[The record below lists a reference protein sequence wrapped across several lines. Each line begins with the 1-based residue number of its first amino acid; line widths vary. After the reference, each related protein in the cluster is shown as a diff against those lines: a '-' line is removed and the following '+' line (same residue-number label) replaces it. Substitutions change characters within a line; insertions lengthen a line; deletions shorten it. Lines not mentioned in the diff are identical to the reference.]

1 MEELTVPDQPIRRE
15 KKTEADVHVLSFE
28 ITHAA
33 DHVHNKIMTGER
45 RRFCDELTRS
55 GRRGWR

>member
-1 MEELTVPDQPIRRE
+1 MRKAMEELTVPDQPIRRE

-33 DHVHNKIMTGER
+33 DHVNNKIMTGE
-45 RRFCDELTRS
+45 EKIL
-55 GRRGWR
+55 